1 MVNYYWDMWKH
12 RSHVLAPLTSLTS
25 INIPWKWGEEQSKA
39 FKNAKQILS
48 TEVLLASP
56 VFDKPFTIHTDA
68 SHRQLGA
75 VISQDDRPIAFYSR
89 KLNDAQT
96 RYTTTERELL
106 SIVETLKEFRMI
118 LLGHDIIIW
127 TDHKN
132 LIHNDFKT
140 ERVLRWRLLMEEYR
154 LDIRY
159 IKGPDNIVADS
170 LSRLPTTNNP
180 EKPYIMPSR
189 EELADSFAQ
198 DTEDNWSFPISIT
211 LIKSFQQRDKALV
224 KKAESIDPAYTISPF
239 RGGAVICHNHKVV
252 IPQQLRNHVVK
263 WYHEMLCH
271 PGEKRTEE
279 TIRQHL
285 TWPGLK
291 TDVIKHI
298 KKCPNCQRN
307 KKQKKKYGHLPPKLA
322 ESQPWEH
329 LCVDM
334 IGPYQI

>member
-1 MVNYYWDMWKH
+1 
-12 RSHVLAPLTSLTS
+12 
-25 INIPWKWGEEQSKA
+25 
-39 FKNAKQILS
+39 
-48 TEVLLASP
+48 
-56 VFDKPFTIHTDA
+56 
-68 SHRQLGA
+68 
-75 VISQDDRPIAFYSR
+75 
-89 KLNDAQT
+89 
-96 RYTTTERELL
+96 
-106 SIVETLKEFRMI
+106 MI

-140 ERVLRWRLLMEEYR
+140 ERVLCWRLLMEEHR

-170 LSRLPTTNNP
+170 LSQLPTTNNP

-211 LIKSFQQRDKALV
+211 LIKSFQQRDKAFV
-224 KKAESIDPAYTISPF
+224 KKAESIDPAYTNSPF

-271 PGEKRTEE
+271 PGKKRTEE

-298 KKCPNCQRN
+298 KCPNCQGN
-307 KKQKKKYGHLPPKLA
+307 KKQRKKYGHLPPKLA